1 MSLIGNIANKEIYNF
16 LRTTSIKNSYFAD
29 QSKSRHI
36 RSSIAS
42 VVPDN
47 RLPYY
52 RHVAGEYILKEAVT
66 AEVHNPKTGN
76 VITQSYPNTSKVY
89 DSQGVQSVDMRNTLI
104 YNDVDGVFDEMM
116 YVTSLDTQEE
126 IPFTLEN
133 LHAEY
138 ALEEGATH
146 TKTLEAYKLPS
157 RYYELLCERYPSQV
171 DLIKA
176 IVYPVQK
183 ARDVTASELNM
194 YSINSTPVPTLTMR
208 RIEALIEE
216 ENFAIVGYDSSVLE
230 NKERRSLLTAMND
243 LVTIVRTRWNVPEY
257 AYEENYATVLWTM
270 LWCILPIALIAQ
282 RYSNIKTP
290 FAHSSHVWDYLISKG
305 LESYKGYLNDDQ
317 TQFLYK
323 NIGYI
328 LQNRGQQKVTNLLID
343 ELLADAGLNIK
354 CKTIALDTTS
364 SLDTT
369 YLKSPSSIAKQCES
383 CDRRT
388 VCHRNITDWQCPEY
402 IGVDGICQAEPVVLT
417 EEFAGANHDK
427 IISALV
433 SQYGYTEEK
442 AEKKYK
448 RSLLWKDSEIEDI
461 REQYDRDQL
470 VDIGAEVGS
479 LDDLIQKE
487 HESGLEPVYNES
499 IVEQQTNELQ
509 HIEGTTAPT
518 KILEI
523 TKNTYNARFAVLF
536 NKFVTE
542 TLMHFATREG
552 ATLDKVN
559 NIYEI
564 TLDKDL
570 DPFSLTYGNAL
581 ALLYLGTIHQD
592 RIELFFD
599 HCNKDEIFEEGHA
612 YFRALRLG
620 EDGTETE
627 EALTMSNANRLTRID
642 ISSLIGKRVDDYSS
656 LVYRW
661 APKFVDEEYCPVGGL
676 LPAIDGHE
684 VITEFINSLT
694 YNFPIPDQAQLHIAF
709 KFGKPIKQEALID
722 AWYAGDTGDH
732 RSLMPTDADKSL
744 VINDI
749 PYAVKVAYTLS
760 TDKEFVAG
768 KTYYEK
774 TSIKDVF
781 AKVTDAKF
789 ILGKDYYEFDL
800 DEEEASIW
808 EWSPI
813 KLRVLGLVKNEAYF
827 SNDGEIPIIP
837 KYGKWFCDHLQP
849 DAETYGYTRTVTVI
863 HDLPFDTD
871 TGTPHPERSTA
882 TLRFD
887 TSKSSYYQ
895 NVEVGRFIDVDE
907 LINAYPD
914 TMENIS
920 ELDQIGSYI
929 TTMFAIYEKIYSF
942 VGQSGSIKTNI
953 AAQAVFDAIRCNR
966 KYRVDLTKT
975 VKNTEWPDSSVLK
988 YTAED
993 GSTSTVSTFDNWLK
1007 VNRTLYD
1014 TCRKLDSESTWE
1026 TAITTILN
1034 ALLSGCTSV
1043 YWASSQEN
1051 AVVEKLKELVTHL
1064 SSYKVNFINV
1074 AASDKAGD
1082 CGPAIVTDDGLR
1094 TITESH
1100 VIYSNAVGDELCTP
1114 HCGGLF
1120 TASTGYLFA
1129 YTRDRQVVKGKT
1141 YYQLDVEHDQTAQ
1154 IPPIRE
1160 MPLSY
1165 ETYTFNEALL
1175 EEGADIPPLTYFEM
1189 VELYSYLGISDTSK
1203 RLEVSRHNGKWCY
1216 RLGEAAISTD
1226 VAPASSFDATETT
1239 YDTFL
1244 DLSVITTEA
1253 RKKLKCK
1260 VYRKE
1265 VDKTIYEWGGYVES
1279 EKLKELFTNHV
1290 MPTYI
1295 EDVHKISSDAIDS
1308 NELKLTVEI
1317 GTQDGRTIAFIYK
1330 DGEIQEPY
1338 DVVTATVK
1346 DPMSDDGRLVTA
1358 LFPRQFIRLDS
1369 GEMPEAR
1376 SEGYLNAYGR
1386 LSTCDCGRCGPD
1398 AFKMFKA
1405 ASYSDIWDP
1414 HLTQS
1419 NGAWGN
1425 FQNRYW
1431 RDPYTDE
1438 VYQLED
1444 NPIYRFLI
1452 DTSAGKLEHEPDGE
1466 IGDVCTFCKTKVIEG
1481 KSK

>member
-42 VVPDN
+42 VVPEN

-66 AEVHNPKTGN
+66 AEVHNPKTGS
-76 VITQSYPNTSKVY
+76 VITQTYPNTSKVY
-89 DSQGVQSVDMRNTLI
+89 DSQGVQSVDMRNSLI

-157 RYYELLCERYPSQV
+157 RYYELLCERYPNQI

-194 YSINSTPVPTLTMR
+194 YSINSTPIPSLTVR

-216 ENFAIVGYDSSVLE
+216 ENFAVVGYDSSVLE
-230 NKERRSLLTAMND
+230 TEERRSLLAAMND

-290 FAHSSHVWDYLISKG
+290 FAHSSHIWDYLISKG

-323 NIGYI
+323 NINYI

-369 YLKSPSSIAKQCES
+369 YLKTPSSIAKQCEA
-383 CDRRT
+383 CGRRT
-388 VCHRNITDWQCPEY
+388 ICHRNITEWQCPEY
-402 IGVDGICQAEPVVLT
+402 VGVDGICQAEPVVLT

-427 IISALV
+427 IISALI
-433 SQYGYTEEK
+433 SQYGYTQDE

-470 VDIGAEVGS
+470 VDIDAEVGS

-509 HIEGTTAPT
+509 HIAGTAAPT
-518 KILEI
+518 KLLEI
-523 TKNTYNARFAVLF
+523 TKNTFNARFAVLF

-542 TLMHFATREG
+542 TLMHFATKEG

-570 DPFSLTYGNAL
+570 DPFSLTYGNAI

-599 HCNKDEIFEEGHA
+599 HCNKDEVFEADHA
-612 YFRALRLG
+612 YFRAIRLDD
-620 EDGTETE
+620 DGTETE
-627 EALTMSNANRLTRID
+627 EALTMSNANRLARLD
-642 ISSLIGKRVDDYSS
+642 ISDKIGKKVEDYSA

-709 KFGKPIKQEALID
+709 KFGKPIKQDALIN
-722 AWYAGDTGDH
+722 AWYNGDTQDH
-732 RSLMPTDADKSL
+732 KSIMPEETDKSL

-781 AKVTDAKF
+781 AKVTDKAY
-789 ILGKDYYEFDL
+789 IPGKDYYEFDL

-808 EWSPI
+808 EWSPL

-837 KYGKWFCDHLQP
+837 RYGKWFCDHLQP
-849 DAETYGYTRTVTVI
+849 DSAEFGYTKTVKVL
-863 HDLPFDTD
+863 HNLPFDTD
-871 TGTPHPERSTA
+871 TDPDPPKIEKVDTL
-882 TLRFD
+882 LRFD
-887 TSKSSYYQ
+887 IGKAEYYQ
-895 NVEVGRFIDVDE
+895 NVQIDRFIDVDA
-907 LINAYPD
+907 LIAAYPD

-920 ELDQIGSYI
+920 ELDQIGAYI

-953 AAQAVFDAIRCNR
+953 AAQTVFDALRCNR
-966 KYRVDLTKT
+966 KFRVDLTKT
-975 VKNTEWPDSSVLK
+975 AKNSAWPDSSVLK

-993 GSTSTVSTFDNWLK
+993 GSTSTVSTYDNWLK
-1007 VNRTLYD
+1007 VNRSLYD
-1014 TCRKLDSESTWE
+1014 VCRKLDNESTWD

-1051 AVVEKLKELVTHL
+1051 TVVEKLKELVTHL

-1074 AASDKAGD
+1074 AASSKTGD

-1094 TITESH
+1094 TITESSI
-1100 VIYSNAVGDELCTP
+1100 IYSNAVGDELCTP

-1120 TASTGYLFA
+1120 TVSTGYLFG
-1129 YTRDRQVVKGKT
+1129 YTRDRQVQEGKT
-1141 YYQLDVEHDQTAQ
+1141 YYQLDVVHDTTTQL
-1154 IPPIRE
+1154 PPIRE

-1165 ETYTFNEALL
+1165 ETYTFNEATL
-1175 EEGADIPPLTYFEM
+1175 EKGADIPCLTYFEM

-1203 RLEVSRHNGKWCY
+1203 RLEISRHRGKWCY
-1216 RLGEAAISTD
+1216 RLGEAAIATD

-1265 VDKTIYEWGGYVES
+1265 VDKTVYEWGDYVES
-1279 EKLKELFTNHV
+1279 AKLEELFTNHV

-1295 EDVHKISSDAIDS
+1295 EDVHHIADGTIDS
-1308 NELKLTVEI
+1308 NELKLNVEV
-1317 GTQDGRTIAFIYK
+1317 GTQSGKTIAIIYK
-1330 DGEIQEPY
+1330 DGVLQEEYEFGIDKEGNTTGP
-1338 DVVTATVK
+1338 
-1346 DPMSDDGRLVTA
+1346 
-1358 LFPRQFIRLDS
+1358 IS
-1369 GEMPEAR
+1369 G
-1376 SEGYLNAYGR
+1376 GYINHYGR
-1386 LSTCDCGRCGPD
+1386 LSTCDCGRLGPD
-1398 AFKMFKA
+1398 AFKQISTA
-1405 ASYSDIWDP
+1405 ETLWIWEP
-1414 HLTQS
+1414 RLTDD
-1419 NGAWGN
+1419 GHWGY
-1425 FQNRYW
+1425 FQKDYW

-1438 VYQLED
+1438 IR
-1444 NPIYRFLI
+1444 PITEFPMKRFQI
-1452 DTSAGKLEHEPDGE
+1452 DTSTGTIEHEHNGE
-1466 IGDVCTFCKTKVIEG
+1466 IGDECTFCETKVIEG

>member
-36 RSSIAS
+36 RSSVAS
-42 VVPDN
+42 VVPEN

-52 RHVAGEYILKEAVT
+52 RHMAGEYILKEAIA
-66 AEVHNPKTGN
+66 AEVHNPKTGS
-76 VITQSYPNTSKVY
+76 VITQTYPNTSKVF

-157 RYYELLCERYPSQV
+157 RYYELLCERYPRQV

-194 YSINSTPVPTLTMR
+194 YSMNSTPIPSLTMR
-208 RIEALIEE
+208 RIDALIEE

-230 NKERRSLLTAMND
+230 DRERRSLLAAMND

-328 LQNRGQQKVTNLLID
+328 LQCRGQQKVTNLLID

-354 CKTIALDTTS
+354 CKTIALNTTN
-364 SLDTT
+364 SLNTS
-369 YLKSPSSIAKQCES
+369 YLETPSSIPKQCEA
-383 CDRRT
+383 CGRRT
-388 VCHRNITDWQCPEY
+388 ICHRNITEWQCPEY
-402 IGVDGICQAEPVVLT
+402 VGVNGICQAEPVVLT

-427 IISALV
+427 IINALV
-433 SQYGYTEEK
+433 SQYGYTEEQ

-448 RSLLWKDSEIEDI
+448 RALLWRDSEIEDI

-470 VDIGAEVGS
+470 VDINAEVS
-479 LDDLIQKE
+479 TLDDLIQKE
-487 HESGLEPVYNES
+487 HESGLEPVYNDS
-499 IVEQQTNELQ
+499 IVEQQTSELQ
-509 HIEGTTAPT
+509 HIEGTSAPT

-523 TKNTYNARFAVLF
+523 TKNTHNARFAGLF

-552 ATLDKVN
+552 AEMDKVN
-559 NIYEI
+559 NMYEI

-570 DPFSLTYGNAL
+570 SPFSLTYGNAL
-581 ALLYLGTIHQD
+581 ALLYLGIIHQD

-599 HCNKDEIFEEGHA
+599 HCNKDEVFEEGHA
-612 YFRALRLG
+612 YFRALRFDISG
-620 EDGTETE
+620 DETE
-627 EALTMSNANRLTRID
+627 EALTMSNANRLTRLD
-642 ISSLIGKRVDDYSS
+642 VSDKIGKRISDYSN

-661 APKFVDEEYCPVGGL
+661 APKFVDDTHCPVGGL
-676 LPAIDGHE
+676 LPAADGHE
-684 VITEFINSLT
+684 PITEFINSLT

-709 KFGKPIKQEALID
+709 KFGKPIKQEALIN
-722 AWYAGDTGDH
+722 AWYNGDTTDH
-732 RSLMPTDADKSL
+732 KSLMPADTEKSL
-744 VINDI
+744 VINGI
-749 PYAVKVAYTLS
+749 PYAVKAAYTLS
-760 TDKEFVAG
+760 TDKEFVKG

-774 TSIKDVF
+774 TPVNDVY
-781 AKVTDAKF
+781 AKVTDAKY
-789 ILGKDYYEFDL
+789 IPGKDYYEFDL
-800 DEEEASIW
+800 DEDEASIW
-808 EWSPI
+808 EWSPL

-827 SNDGEIPIIP
+827 SNDDEIPIIP
-837 KYGKWFCDHLQP
+837 KYGKWFCDHMEP
-849 DAETYGYTRTVTVI
+849 DSAAYGYKRTVSVI
-863 HDLPFDTD
+863 YDLPFDTD
-871 TGTPHPERSTA
+871 AVPSTPRKDET
-882 TLRFD
+882 TLRYD
-887 TSKSSYYQ
+887 PGKSEYYQ
-895 NVEVGRFIDVDE
+895 NVEVARFIDIDA
-907 LINAYPD
+907 LIDAYPD

-929 TTMFAIYEKIYSF
+929 TTMFSIYEKLYSF

-953 AAQAVFDAIRCNR
+953 AAQAVFDALRCRR
-966 KYRVDLTKT
+966 KYRVDLTRT
-975 VKNTEWPDSSVLK
+975 AKNTVWPDASLLE
-988 YTAED
+988 YTAEE
-993 GSTSTVSTFDNWLK
+993 GSTSTVSTYDNWLK
-1007 VNRTLYD
+1007 VNRSLYD
-1014 TCRKLDSESTWE
+1014 VCRKLDNDSGWDA
-1026 TAITTILN
+1026 AITTILN
-1034 ALLSGCTSV
+1034 TLLSGCTSV
-1043 YWASSQEN
+1043 YWASSREN
-1051 AVVEKLKELVTHL
+1051 AVVEKLKELVTQL
-1064 SSYKVNFINV
+1064 SSYKINFINV
-1074 AASDKAGD
+1074 AATDKTGD
-1082 CGPAIVTDDGLR
+1082 SGPAIVTDDGLC
-1094 TITESH
+1094 TITESSI
-1100 VIYSNAVGDELCTP
+1100 IYSNAVGDELCTP
-1114 HCGGLF
+1114 HCGELF

-1129 YTRDRQVVKGKT
+1129 YTRDKRVQANKT
-1141 YYQLDVEHDQTAQ
+1141 YYQLDVTHDQTAQ
-1154 IPPIRE
+1154 LPPIRE

-1165 ETYTFNEALL
+1165 ETYTFNEAALTV
-1175 EEGADIPPLTYFEM
+1175 GDSIPCLTYFEM
-1189 VELYSYLGISDTSK
+1189 IELYSYLGITDTSK

-1216 RLGEAAISTD
+1216 RLGEAIIATD
-1226 VAPASSFDATETT
+1226 VVPASSFDATEVT

-1244 DLSVITTEA
+1244 NLSVITAEV
-1253 RKKLKCK
+1253 RKRLKCK
-1260 VYRKE
+1260 LYRKE
-1265 VDKTIYEWGGYVES
+1265 VDKTIYEWSDYVES
-1279 EKLKELFTNHV
+1279 KKLADLFTNHV

-1295 EDVHKISSDAIDS
+1295 EDAHTIEVGTVDN
-1308 NELKLTVEI
+1308 NETKLTVEI
-1317 GTQDGRTIAFIYK
+1317 GTRSGKSVAVIYRTGVLQEEYVF
-1330 DGEIQEPY
+1330 DEDVFGERIGP
-1338 DVVTATVK
+1338 V
-1346 DPMSDDGRLVTA
+1346 
-1358 LFPRQFIRLDS
+1358 S
-1369 GEMPEAR
+1369 G
-1376 SEGYLNAYGR
+1376 GYMNHYGR
-1386 LSTCDCGRCGPD
+1386 VSTCDCGRTGPD
-1398 AFKMFKA
+1398 AFREPA
-1405 ASYSDIWDP
+1405 VATYTDIWDP
-1414 HLTQS
+1414 QATQA

-1425 FQNRYW
+1425 FQSVFW

-1438 VYQLED
+1438 KYLIKD
-1444 NPIYRFLI
+1444 HPIKRFLI
-1452 DTSAGKLEHEPDGE
+1452 DTGTGKLEHEHNAE
-1466 IGDVCTFCKTKVIEG
+1466 IGDVCAFCKTKVIEG